1 MEEGSMILGSKRFQ
15 KETGRDVNAEEIAGA
30 IKSLVDPKDGLLK
43 EELSQERDCP
53 ICNKESESSK
63 VVFIKDG
70 FHYRKCLGCSVVF
83 VSPIIK
89 EEILEEMYRESD
101 YARSCMKKQINSVEQ
116 QFNQS
121 KFEQGIKELEDILQ
135 RKGKI
140 LDVGCAVGQ
149 FLRVC
154 KKSGWDAIG
163 IELNK
168 EERTYCKSL
177 GLEVLGEPLADK
189 LFQDETF
196 DAVAMWD
203 VLEHVPFPRQDLRR
217 IRKILK
223 PGGVLLIVVP
233 NIGSLAAQMLQK
245 KCNMFNG
252 MSHINMFNNDT
263 LTTLLEEE
271 GYEISHRSTLISEI
285 SVMNNYLNYE
295 HPYLGEAKGLHSI
308 FEYMSEEN
316 IHKYLLGYKLKF
328 VVRKADSA

>member
-1 MEEGSMILGSKRFQ
+1 MEEGSMAMGSKRFQ
-15 KETGRDVNAEEIAGA
+15 KETGRDVNAVEIARA

-43 EELSQERDCP
+43 EELSQERNCP
-53 ICNKESESSK
+53 ICNRKSEFSK

-70 FHYRKCLGCSVVF
+70 FHYRKCFGCSVVY

-89 EEILEEMYRESD
+89 EGILEEMYRKSD
-101 YARSCMKKQINSVEQ
+101 YARSCMEVLINPVEQ
-116 QFNQS
+116 RFDQP
-121 KFEQGIKELEDILQ
+121 KFEQGIRDLEDILQ

-149 FLRVC
+149 FLHVC
-154 KKSGWDAIG
+154 EESGWDATG

-168 EERTYCKSL
+168 EERAYCKSN

-196 DAVAMWD
+196 DAVTMWE
-203 VLEHVPFPRQDLRR
+203 VLEHVPFPRQDLRC

-245 KCNMFNG
+245 KCNMFLG

-308 FEYMSEEN
+308 FEYISEESM
-316 IHKYLLGYKLKF
+316 HKCLLGYKLKF
-328 VVRKADSA
+328 VAKKS